1 MHVDFFKE
9 VSVQKACIV
18 YIPMIKICLNRQD
31 LKFNYVKILKKQ
43 AHAST
48 KMDAPLPMVEASS
61 GTNDNLRLMNMS
73 EKL

>member
-1 MHVDFFKE
+1 
-9 VSVQKACIV
+9 
-18 YIPMIKICLNRQD
+18 MIKICLNRQD